1 MTTCDICDNI
11 KISHTALQYSRR
23 IEKVNEMREKS
34 IPISTLRRLP
44 VYLHYLNSLKDKVT
58 NISATAIAEEF
69 GLNDVQVRK
78 DLGAVSGSGR
88 PKTGYSVTELIAQL
102 EAALGYGIK
111 TNTILVGAG
120 NLGKALLTYGGF
132 ADYGIDIIAA
142 FDTNPALWGTF
153 VGGKPILPDCDIEAV
168 CTDKKI
174 ELGIITVPV
183 EVAQQT
189 CDRLVACGVQAI
201 WNFAPTILRVPDG
214 VMVENEN
221 LASSLAILC
230 KHLREASPQ
239 HSSECS

>member
-1 MTTCDICDNI
+1 M
-11 KISHTALQYSRR
+11 K
-23 IEKVNEMREKS
+23 EKN

-44 VYLHYLNSLKDKVT
+44 VYLHYLNSIKDKIS

-102 EAALGYGIK
+102 EEALGYGTK
-111 TNTILVGAG
+111 TKTILVGAG
-120 NLGKALLTYGGF
+120 NLGKALLSYSGF

-142 FDTNPALWGTF
+142 FDNNPALWGTF
-153 VGGKPILPDCDIEAV
+153 VGGKPILPDIDLEAV
-168 CTDKKI
+168 CRDKKI
-174 ELGIITVPV
+174 MLGIITVPV
-183 EVAQQT
+183 EHAQEI
-189 CDRLVACGVQAI
+189 CDRLVACGIRAI
-201 WNFAPTILRVPDG
+201 WNFAPTILRVPEG

-230 KHLREASPQ
+230 KHLREGSNG
-239 HSSECS
+239 EDYLE

>member
-1 MTTCDICDNI
+1 MSD
-11 KISHTALQYSRR
+11 R
-23 IEKVNEMREKS
+23 S
-34 IPISTLRRLP
+34 IPVSTLRRLP
-44 VYLHYLNSLKDKVT
+44 VYLHYLNSLKDKIT

-88 PKTGYSVTELIAQL
+88 PKTGYSVNELIAQL

-111 TNTILVGAG
+111 TKTILVGAG
-120 NLGKALLTYGGF
+120 NLGKALLSYSGF

-142 FDTNPALWGTF
+142 FDNNPALWGSF
-153 VGGKPILPDCDIEAV
+153 AGGKPILPDFDLEAV

-183 EVAQQT
+183 EHAQQT
-189 CDRLVACGVQAI
+189 CDRLVACGVRAV
-201 WNFAPTILRVPDG
+201 WNFAPTILRVPEG

-230 KHLREASPQ
+230 KHLREGC
-239 HSSECS
+239 SEGDIEYI